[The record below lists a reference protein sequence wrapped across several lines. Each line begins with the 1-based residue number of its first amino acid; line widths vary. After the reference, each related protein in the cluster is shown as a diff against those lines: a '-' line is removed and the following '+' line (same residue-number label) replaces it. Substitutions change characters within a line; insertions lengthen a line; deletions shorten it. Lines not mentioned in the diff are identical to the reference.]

1 LVAKGLN
8 VPCPKHDKPNQKVC
22 ARDMT
27 SGKIVKFGVVG
38 CGEIANVLHLPDLAR
53 NERAKIACTCDLI
66 AGRAR
71 LTKELWNAE
80 EYCTDFH
87 TMLEKAD
94 IDAVV
99 IATGM
104 SSHGPLAIE
113 SAKAGKHFFV
123 QKPLATNMNDAN
135 AVVEETRKAKVKG
148 QVRPDTPLIPLYN
161 TARNVITE
169 ETIGRPLWFSS
180 GFGRDAP
187 NWGAETFFSKEAG
200 GPLFDLGVYS
210 VAPITYLLGSA
221 KRVVG
226 LATVSIPY
234 RLLLPDDDYTEHL
247 ASSLREAR
255 HLPWHPWRRDAPQS
269 QKVKIEAEDNTFTLL
284 DLGDGCLGVIIS
296 NFVMLHGLRRPVP
309 SPHIEIYGEEGG
321 LIVGGVTG
329 SSLSVLTTKKDSK
342 YWMSGGPNEAG
353 GWYFFGTIPQ
363 AERVNEMDHFIDCIV
378 NDKEPLPSVEWGRH
392 VSEIMIK
399 SLESS
404 RTGKTLAIESTF

>member
-1 LVAKGLN
+1 MPHVLN
-8 VPCPKHDKPNQKVC
+8 TTNRTRRR

-27 SGKIVKFGVVG
+27 SGKIVKFGVAG

-53 NERAKIACTCDLI
+53 NERARIACTCDLI
-66 AGRAR
+66 AERAR
-71 LTKELWNAE
+71 LTKELWHAE
-80 EYCTDFH
+80 EYYTDFH

-135 AVVEETRKAKVKG
+135 AVVEETRKSKVKG
-148 QVRPDTPLIPLYN
+148 QVRPDTPLIPVYK
-161 TARNVITE
+161 TARNVIKE
-169 ETIGRPLWFSS
+169 GTIGRPLWFSS

-210 VAPITYLLGSA
+210 IAPITYLLGSA

-234 RLLLPDDDYTEHL
+234 RLLLPEDDYTEHL
-247 ASSLREAR
+247 AESVREAR
-255 HLPWHPWRRDAPQS
+255 YLPWHPWRRNAPQS

-284 DLGDGCLGVIIS
+284 DMGDGCLGVIVS

-321 LIVGGVTG
+321 LIIGGVTG

-363 AERVNEMDHFIDCIV
+363 TERVNEMDHFIDCIV

-392 VSEIMIK
+392 VSEIIIK

-404 RTGKTLAIESTF
+404 RTGKALAIESTF